1 MSYIDQRNWPE
12 YNAQLVRRG
21 EFYLDLQCVKNWS
34 DELKKMNRKKTGAPF
49 KYPNTFIIFVAVI
62 YSFLR
67 MPYRQIEGFI
77 GRISKYEP
85 GLVAADYTTLFR
97 RISKTDLQIAIPEND
112 AIVAVDS
119 TGIKVTNRGDW
130 VREKHGKTHKGW
142 LKVHVAVD
150 VESKKLLSIEVT
162 EEDTADS
169 EVLRPL
175 LKDINVKEG
184 LMDGAYDTNDAF
196 NLMAEKGV
204 NCPGIK
210 IRENA
215 IVGDEPSPRSNA
227 VLEFKKNGYRGWRQ
241 MHQYGRRWAVE
252 GLFSSVKRILG
263 ETVRA
268 SSTHGMI
275 AEVQR
280 SFILYNIIISV

>member
-1 MSYIDQRNWPE
+1 
-12 YNAQLVRRG
+12 
-21 EFYLDLQCVKNWS
+21 
-34 DELKKMNRKKTGAPF
+34 MNRKKSGAPF

-77 GRISKYEP
+77 GKISKYEP

-97 RISKTDLQIAIPEND
+97 RISKLALQITVPEND

-130 VREKHGKTHKGW
+130 IREKHGKTHKGW
-142 LKVHVAVD
+142 LKVHVAID

-169 EVLRPL
+169 EVLRHL
-175 LKDINVKEG
+175 LKDIDVREG

-204 NCPGIK
+204 ECPGIK
-210 IRENA
+210 TRENA
-215 IVGDEPSPRSNA
+215 VVGDETSPRSNA
-227 VLEFKKNGYRGWRQ
+227 VLELLRLRRQ
-241 MHQYGRRWAVE
+241 QPR
-252 GLFSSVKRILG
+252 
-263 ETVRA
+263 
-268 SSTHGMI
+268 
-275 AEVQR
+275 
-280 SFILYNIIISV
+280 